1 MHPLAEMN
9 ITFPFL
15 FILCFVFYSSSTHAR
30 ESTGQ
35 LFTKDCRQPRHT
47 GRACLAPSYARRF
60 LCPRERLP
68 KKVVARDVVAQ
79 TMQGVL
85 LGV

>member
-9 ITFPFL
+9 IPFSL
-15 FILCFVFYSSSTHAR
+15 PFYSMFCLSFFFHHAR

-60 LCPRERLP
+60 LCPRERFP
-68 KKVVARDVVAQ
+68 KKAVARDVVAALRPCK
-79 TMQGVL
+79 VSC
-85 LGV
+85 